1 MEDLK
6 KLNSVQ
12 ERKHGTV
19 YGVDKKGVKE
29 FHSIENIPMSTL
41 NDMTLGEVIKAL
53 SDINNEQDIKNKKLV
68 AVIERLIERI
78 ENLERI
84 VENYGMV

>member
-1 MEDLK
+1 
-6 KLNSVQ
+6 
-12 ERKHGTV
+12 
-19 YGVDKKGVKE
+19 
-29 FHSIENIPMSTL
+29 MSTL